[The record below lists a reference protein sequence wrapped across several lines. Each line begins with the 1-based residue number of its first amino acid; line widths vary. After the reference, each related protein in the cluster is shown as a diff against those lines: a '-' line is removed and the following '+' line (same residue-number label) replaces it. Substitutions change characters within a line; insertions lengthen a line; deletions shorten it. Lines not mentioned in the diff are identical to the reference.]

1 MKYYSIKMQNEAIKQ
16 AEFYLSERSRF
27 IRQFANEKRVI
38 QKLKNDGRF

>member
-1 MKYYSIKMQNEAIKQ
+1 MKYYTVKEQQEALKQ

-27 IRQFANEKRVI
+27 IRQFANEKRII